1 MNTQILGNGDMV
13 ITIPK
18 EDWERQ
24 MAHPD
29 SLEPQTQQEFD
40 EITTLM
46 NLVKGQP
53 TGKEIK
59 PVQLKLVK
67 G

>member
-1 MNTQILGNGDMV
+1 MI

-24 MAHPD
+24 MAHLD

-40 EITTLM
+40 EITVLLDIVNQSKNDCQVIVNQPKLT
-46 NLVKGQP
+46 LVKG
-53 TGKEIK
+53 
-59 PVQLKLVK
+59 
-67 G
+67 

>member
-1 MNTQILGNGDMV
+1 MRTLILLNGDMI

-24 MAHPD
+24 MVHLD
-29 SLEPQTQQEFD
+29 SLEPQTQKEFE

-53 TGKEIK
+53 TGVENK

>member
-1 MNTQILGNGDMV
+1 MNTSILNNGDMV

-24 MAHPD
+24 LAHLD

-40 EITTLM
+40 EITTLI
-46 NLVKGQP
+46 NLVKGV
-53 TGKEIK
+53 EVA
-59 PVQLKLVK
+59 PVQKHKLQLVK